1 MLDEVTSQILYGLSG
16 FLFGI
21 FSCRYGTISTNK
33 MKAAWA
39 EKGFSSP
46 FLLTA
51 MPSLIFLLIAVFI
64 FPIWMSTRTELGAF
78 VYLATFI
85 YYTARNR
92 RKK

>member
-33 MKAAWA
+33 MKAAWT
-39 EKGFSSP
+39 EKGFSSS

-64 FPIWMSTRTELGAF
+64 FPIWLSTRTELGAF

>member
-1 MLDEVTSQILYGLSG
+1 MLDEVASQILYGLSG
-16 FLFGI
+16 FLFGV
-21 FSCRYGTISTNK
+21 FSCRYGTISTDK

-39 EKGFSSP
+39 KKGFSSS

-51 MPSLIFLLIAVFI
+51 TPSLIFLIIAVFL

>member
-1 MLDEVTSQILYGLSG
+1 MLDEVASQILYALSG

-21 FSCRYGTISTNK
+21 FSCRYGTISTNR
-33 MKAAWA
+33 MKAAFA
-39 EKGFSSP
+39 EKGFTP
-46 FLLTA
+46 AFLLSA
-51 MPSLIFLLIAVFI
+51 IPSLIFLVIAVFL